1 MQVRHAPGIDPYMT
15 ETRDPPKTIAVAIE
29 EQAGQAAPVV
39 TASGR
44 GFVAEQILSIAFA
57 NGVKVRE
64 DADLVQIL
72 TAVDV
77 DSEIPT
83 EAFAAVSEIL
93 TYVYR
98 ANGQVPPDFNFTR
111 SPS

>member
-1 MQVRHAPGIDPYMT
+1 MIDKPKPLPG
-15 ETRDPPKTIAVAIE
+15 ETPTTVAVALE
-29 EQAGQAAPVV
+29 DRPGARAPVI
-39 TASGR
+39 TATGR
-44 GFVAEQILSIAFA
+44 GFVAEQILQIAFA

-72 TAVDV
+72 AAIDV

-98 ANGQVPPDFNFTR
+98 ANGQMHVSAAAEATP
-111 SPS
+111 

>member
-1 MQVRHAPGIDPYMT
+1 MQDRHAPGIDPLMT
-15 ETRDPPKTIAVAIE
+15 QDREPPKTIAVALE
-29 EQAGQAAPVV
+29 EQPGQAAPTV

-57 NGVKVRE
+57 NGVK
-64 DADLVQIL
+64 
-72 TAVDV
+72 
-77 DSEIPT
+77 
-83 EAFAAVSEIL
+83 AAVSEIL

-98 ANGQVPPDFNFTR
+98 ANGQTPPGFNFTR